1 MFARFCPALTVA
13 TVLATTLTLA
23 CDDASSGSAPGDLA
37 LREGPGQGGPVLNTS
52 TLLTSEL
59 ATVDTQGAALNGVAL
74 LDVELRDGAVYTS
87 IDAGSLRVDHGTLV
101 ALVQGTAFSGP
112 AFAGSRWTFEVD
124 GVEVVAHLMT
134 VETADDAGL
143 YDPSSPDD
151 LRKLDPERFVYT
163 FHWLDDTQHPHVTCK
178 EDAVGGARTVL
189 YGDITV
195 DHTLGEITA
204 RPDSIYF
211 GCISGAVGKAA
222 LWGYAPDSPSLTS
235 VTLPD
240 FETATRAVRADYC
253 ANGVSHTMIGN
264 ELTLADRWSINQHTV
279 ENFTTEAV
287 WSSGGGARC
296 LRRIR
301 KTGASL
307 LAPFQCPGGA
317 LIPLCSNEANLKNRW
332 ATDASYGVLWT
343 KLPL

>member
-1 MFARFCPALTVA
+1 MFTRSCPLLTVA
-13 TVLATTLTLA
+13 TALATTLTLA
-23 CDDASSGSAPGDLA
+23 CDDSSSGFAPGDLGF
-37 LREGPGQGGPVLNTS
+37 RDGGPGTGGPLLNTS
-52 TLLTSEL
+52 TIFTSDL
-59 ATVDTQGAALNGVAL
+59 ATVDTQGAALNGVTL
-74 LDVELRDGAVYTS
+74 VEVELRDGGVYTE

-101 ALVQGTAFSGP
+101 AQVQGTAFSGP

-124 GVEVVAHLMT
+124 GVEVLAYLMT

-151 LRKLDPERFVYT
+151 LRKLDPERFLYT

-195 DHTLGEITA
+195 DHTLGEISA
-204 RPDSIYF
+204 RPNSIYF
-211 GCISGAVGKAA
+211 GCISGAIGKAA

-235 VTLPD
+235 VTLAD

-253 ANGVSHTMIGN
+253 ADGVSHTMVGN
-264 ELTLADRWSINQHTV
+264 ELTLEDRWSINHHTI
-279 ENFTTEAV
+279 NTFTTEAV
-287 WSSGGGARC
+287 WNSGGGAKC

-301 KTGASL
+301 STGATL
-307 LAPFQCPGGA
+307 VAPFQCPGGA
-317 LIPLCSNEANLKNRW
+317 IIPLCANEATVLNRW
-332 ATDASYGVLWT
+332 NNYNYGQLWT
-343 KLPL
+343 KIPP